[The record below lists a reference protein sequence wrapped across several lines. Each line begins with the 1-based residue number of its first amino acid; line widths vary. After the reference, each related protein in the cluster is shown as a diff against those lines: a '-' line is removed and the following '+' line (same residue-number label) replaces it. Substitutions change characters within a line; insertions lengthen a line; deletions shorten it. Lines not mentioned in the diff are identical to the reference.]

1 MDKLTP
7 ALTTVRLPMH
17 DMGALAARTLLDWI
31 ASPRER
37 QPTQTL
43 LPVEL
48 IVRDT
53 TRPAPRLQA

>member
-1 MDKLTP
+1 
-7 ALTTVRLPMH
+7 
-17 DMGALAARTLLDWI
+17 MGALAAHTLLDWI
-31 ASPRER
+31 AGPRER